1 MVETKTVADLNPR
14 SQAVKGIE
22 MAIIRCLGLIEA
34 FEELDKNQDWTDVE
48 MSRYRKILGNGHY
61 QERNVI
67 AECYNRFRRGT
78 LYGEVL
84 DMYENLP
91 PAVQQ
96 RKEVRDGIK
105 RVRSAINR

>member
-34 FEELDKNQDWTDVE
+34 FEELDKSQDWTDVE
-48 MSRYRKILGNGHY
+48 MSRYRKILGNDHY
-61 QERNVI
+61 HQRNVI

-78 LYGEVL
+78 IYGEVL
-84 DMYENLP
+84 SMYENLP
-91 PAVQQ
+91 PDTQK
-96 RKEVRDGIK
+96 RKEVKDGIERIRTVLDK
-105 RVRSAINR
+105 

>member
-1 MVETKTVADLNPR
+1 M
-14 SQAVKGIE
+14 KGIE

-34 FEELDKNQDWTDVE
+34 FEELDKSQDWTDVE

-67 AECYNRFRRGT
+67 TECYNRFRRGT
-78 LYGEVL
+78 LYREVL

-91 PAVQQ
+91 PAVQK
-96 RKEVRDGIK
+96 RKEVSDGIK